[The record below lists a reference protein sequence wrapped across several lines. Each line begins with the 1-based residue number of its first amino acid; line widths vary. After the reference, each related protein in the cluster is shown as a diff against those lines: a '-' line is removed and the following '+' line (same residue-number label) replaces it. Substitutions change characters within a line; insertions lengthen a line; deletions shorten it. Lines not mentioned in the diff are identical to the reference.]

1 MTLIA
6 CWRQAPRGQQ
16 SRLRAAGNRHLTPVQ
31 LQALAARCRP
41 PTTRSGPVPGASCAS
56 RAQRATDAS
65 PALLY
70 TRCKSPT
77 TRFSHAAGHR
87 RQPLL
92 TGRALQSSDDAL
104 HPRCRPPMTLRLR
117 RPRAAVHPR
126 RAPHLAS
133 RPPGAGDTGHAQQA
147 TDDALHPRCK
157 PRSRSVP
164 QTTLFTPRGRPRSVH
179 PVEILSGREGGRE
192 GLRHFYLDLTTSC
205 N

>member
-41 PTTRSGPVPGASCAS
+41 PTTRSSPVPGASCAS

-65 PALLY
+65 PALLS

-92 TGRALQSSDDAL
+92 TGRALQSTHDAL
-104 HPRCRPPMTLRLR
+104 HTSRPDLQAQEMLVTR
-117 RPRAAVHPR
+117 
-126 RAPHLAS
+126 S
-133 RPPGAGDTGHAQQA
+133 RPPTTRSTHAASHAPAACHIRRSSRPAEGRAQSTQ
-147 TDDALHPRCK
+147 
-157 PRSRSVP
+157 SRS
-164 QTTLFTPRGRPRSVH
+164 
-179 PVEILSGREGGRE
+179 
-192 GLRHFYLDLTTSC
+192 
-205 N
+205 